1 MARRY
6 GRAPR
11 GERLRAAIPHGHWKT
26 TTFVAGL
33 RLKGIVAPLVF
44 DGPIN
49 AQVFEAYVEQFLA
62 PALRPG
68 DIVVMDNLSSHKA
81 PQIRPLI
88 EAAHATLLYL
98 PPYSPD
104 FNPIEKMF
112 SKLKAFLRKVAER
125 TVDGLWRAIADC
137 IPLVTPRESANYFE
151 AAGYEPT

>member
-6 GRAPR
+6 GRAPK
-11 GERLRAAIPHGHWKT
+11 GQRLRAAIPHGHWKT

-33 RLKGIVAPLVF
+33 RVTGVTAPLVF

-68 DIVVMDNLSSHKA
+68 DIVIMDNLSSHKGL
-81 PQIRPLI
+81 RVRELI
-88 EAAHATLLYL
+88 EAAGASMRYL

-104 FNPIEKMF
+104 FNPIEKAF
-112 SKLKAFLRKVAER
+112 AKLKAFLRKAAER
-125 TVDGLWRAIADC
+125 TVEGLWSGIGQCVDLFEPSEC
-137 IPLVTPRESANYFE
+137 QNYF
-151 AAGYEPT
+151 ASAGYDAL